1 MQSELSVKLKFSCTP
16 TKQIEKLAEF
26 SPVYMFLKLAQ
37 LNLIFS
43 INIHNIV
50 YELPFIRKKKSIVLY
65 MYLKSNIATDYG
77 SGVALNC
84 IL

>member
-1 MQSELSVKLKFSCTP
+1 
-16 TKQIEKLAEF
+16 
-26 SPVYMFLKLAQ
+26 MFLKLAQ

-50 YELPFIRKKKSIVLY
+50 YELPFMRKKKSIVLY
-65 MYLKSNIATDYG
+65 MYLKSNIATDYE